1 MSSLSHN
8 PPFLICNKLKKVGE
22 GVYFS
27 LDQVIANAITVV
39 DNTDILSKQAGAKEF
54 FLNITITETVI
65 SVTRSTAKNPGG
77 LSSKPR
83 LRPEIG
89 GQCFFFSRM
98 GSVFMEGGGGCKI
111 DS

>member
-1 MSSLSHN
+1 M
-8 PPFLICNKLKKVGE
+8 
-22 GVYFS
+22 
-27 LDQVIANAITVV
+27 IANAITVV

-89 GQCFFFSRM
+89 GQCFFSAEWGLFLWK
-98 GSVFMEGGGGCKI
+98 GGGDVKLTRKA
-111 DS
+111 